1 MNKNTII
8 AFIDDSKYSNVVCE
22 YAAWLANSSKSKV
35 KIYHVIDRKLPK
47 SKQDLSGS
55 INLGAKTKLLENLS
69 EVDAEK
75 AKILHSAG
83 WSILEKAREK
93 LKILNV
99 KEVETRLRSDDIAD
113 ALKAKEQYADVIV
126 IGKRGELK
134 QDSDS
139 KLGQNIER
147 LVRASTKPIL
157 IANREFMQIKKIL
170 VAFDGSPT
178 SKRIIDFI
186 SDYHFFK
193 QAEITLVSVGKK
205 EDEIGDSFS
214 AAKKIL
220 KASNLITHTESLSGD
235 PKIVL
240 TNYVK
245 ANSFNLLMMG
255 AYGHSKMRS
264 YIVGSTTT
272 RLVNTI
278 RLPVFLIR

>member
-1 MNKNTII
+1 MKKNTII
-8 AFIDDSKYSNVVCE
+8 AFIDDSKYSSVVCE
-22 YAAWLANSSKSKV
+22 YAAWLANGSKSKV
-35 KIYHVIDRKLPK
+35 KLYHVIDRKLPK
-47 SKQDLSGS
+47 AKQDLSGS

-75 AKILHSAG
+75 ARILHSAG

-93 LKILNV
+93 LKALNV
-99 KEVETRLRSDDIAD
+99 KDVETRLRSDDLTD
-113 ALKAKEQYADVIV
+113 TLRAKEQDADVIV

-147 LVRASTKPIL
+147 LVRASNKPIL
-157 IANREFMQIKKIL
+157 IANREFMQVKKVL

-178 SKRIIDFI
+178 SKSIVDFI
-186 SDYHFFK
+186 SDYNYFK
-193 QAEITLVSVGKK
+193 GTEIALVSVGKK
-205 EDEIGDSFS
+205 EDEISDSFS
-214 AAKKIL
+214 DAKIRL
-220 KASNLITHTESLSGD
+220 KSSNLNVHTENLAGD

-240 TNYVK
+240 
-245 ANSFNLLMMG
+245 ANFVRENGFNLLMMG

-278 RLPVFLIR
+278 RLPVFLLR